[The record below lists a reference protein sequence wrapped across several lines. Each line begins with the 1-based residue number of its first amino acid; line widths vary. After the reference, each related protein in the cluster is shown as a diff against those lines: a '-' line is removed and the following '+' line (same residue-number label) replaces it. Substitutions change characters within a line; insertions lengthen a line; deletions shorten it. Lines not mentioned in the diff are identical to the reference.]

1 LWPRTTKVMRCNGK
15 HTVVMALTNV
25 KIKREEGEERATR
38 PTEEKEW
45 TNIKQSNEQ
54 RKEKCF
60 NLY

>member
-1 LWPRTTKVMRCNGK
+1 MRCNGK
-15 HTVVMALTNV
+15 HTVVMALTIV